1 MRPRKIPTI
10 ILCTIFLLHPLT
22 AMGATG
28 VYDFSDEAQEE
39 FNRTNGAYLPDN
51 QVQFQIPT
59 ETTKKTKKVKQKKS
73 KTPAQTVQQNIPGQ
87 NAFAPLES
95 EPELTLQSG
104 IVYVQAGAVIDA
116 QLNSD
121 ISSETTSNNDLISAQ
136 LTSDWIFNGVLIAP
150 EGSIINGTVTDAD
163 ASGMAMKN
171 GQITIDFRELY
182 TPDGRTI
189 PLNAKK
195 VSIKVDTNRAWNLTK
210 SVAGGAIIGTG
221 LAAIMLALTG
231 DPSALLA
238 GAIAGGSMGA
248 LAGATA
254 RGENVELPQGTPI
267 QLQLSAP
274 LQVEAYPL

>member
-1 MRPRKIPTI
+1 MRHKKILTI

-254 RGENVELPQGTPI
+254 RGENVELPQRTPI

>member
-1 MRPRKIPTI
+1 MRPRKILTI

-136 LTSDWIFNGVLIAP
+136 LTS
-150 EGSIINGTVTDAD
+150 
-163 ASGMAMKN
+163 
-171 GQITIDFRELY
+171 
-182 TPDGRTI
+182 I
-189 PLNAKK
+189 P
-195 VSIKVDTNRAWNLTK
+195 
-210 SVAGGAIIGTG
+210 
-221 LAAIMLALTG
+221 
-231 DPSALLA
+231 
-238 GAIAGGSMGA
+238 
-248 LAGATA
+248 
-254 RGENVELPQGTPI
+254 
-267 QLQLSAP
+267 
-274 LQVEAYPL
+274 

>member
-1 MRPRKIPTI
+1 MRHKKILTI
-10 ILCTIFLLHPLT
+10 ILCTIFLLHTLT

>member
-1 MRPRKIPTI
+1 MRHKKILTI

-171 GQITIDFRELY
+171 GQITIDFRALY

>member
-1 MRPRKIPTI
+1 MRHKKILTI

-231 DPSALLA
+231 GPSALLA

>member
-1 MRPRKIPTI
+1 MRRIKILTI
-10 ILCTIFLLHPLT
+10 ILCIIFLLHPLT

-28 VYDFSDEAQEE
+28 VYDFSDEAQEK

-51 QVQFQIPT
+51 QVQFQLLT

-73 KTPAQTVQQNIPGQ
+73 KAPARTVQQSLPEQ
-87 NAFAPLES
+87 NAFAPLET

-136 LTSDWIFNGVLIAP
+136 LTSDWVFNGVLIAP

-163 ASGMAMKN
+163 ASGLAMKN

-210 SVAGGAIIGTG
+210 SIAGGAIIGTG